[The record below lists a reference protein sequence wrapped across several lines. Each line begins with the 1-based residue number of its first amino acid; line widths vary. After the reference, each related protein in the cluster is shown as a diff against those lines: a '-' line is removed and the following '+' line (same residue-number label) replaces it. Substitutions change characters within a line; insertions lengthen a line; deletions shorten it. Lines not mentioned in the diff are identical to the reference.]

1 MIQTHNHFVFQLPLL
16 LGGLSILITSIILAW
31 ISKQLLT
38 RLFTHIKITHNV
50 TNFLAQCVCFLF
62 IAIGLIT
69 ALGTIGV
76 DVSALITSLGL
87 LGFAVGFATK
97 DILSNALAGI
107 MILIFKPF
115 KIGDQLT
122 IQQNSGIVSAIDL
135 HYTTINHKTEH
146 LTLIP
151 NNAVLNSII
160 DVRAKAAQD

>member
-1 MIQTHNHFVFQLPLL
+1 MIQEHNHFVFQLPLML
-16 LGGLSILITSIILAW
+16 SGLGICITSVLIAW
-31 ISKQLLT
+31 ISKRLLT
-38 RLFTHIKITHNV
+38 RLFTKIKITHNV
-50 TNFLAQCVCFLF
+50 NNFLAQCVCSLL
-62 IAIGLIT
+62 IVVGLIT

-122 IQQNSGIVSAIDL
+122 VQQNTGIVTAIDL
-135 HYTTINHKTEH
+135 RYTTINHEKAYV
-146 LTLIP
+146 TLIP
-151 NNAVLNSII
+151 NSAALNSII
-160 DVRAKAAQD
+160 DVQAKTKQS